1 MRNRILWMVCLQLA
15 LLCFLAGC
23 AVHEDTESDSG
34 GFCLYF
40 ISSTGDSYEKVPYEL
55 KNKDDTLAAV
65 TEIIHELSDSEQFN
79 TDQYKAA
86 LQGVGLDSVE
96 FDEGNVTIDFEEG
109 YSKLSSLN
117 EGMIRTAIV
126 KSVLQLDKV
135 ESVTFSVNGA
145 SLLDQEGAPVGPM
158 NDQSFILE
166 DDEED
171 VYSGQQDVVLYYAN
185 EEGTQLI
192 PYHTKINSKDNEP
205 FEKIVIESLLKEPS
219 AQDSQ
224 SEEKMISPLNEDLK
238 VNQTQVLNNICYV
251 DLNEEIENLVPGVK
265 EEVTIY
271 AMVDSLASINPI
283 YQIQFTVNGEKRST
297 LNNVKNFDSLFSAN
311 LVLVTKPAK
320 K

>member
-1 MRNRILWMVCLQLA
+1 MRNRILWVICLQFV

-23 AVHEDTESDSG
+23 AVSKDSEDDAE
-34 GFCLYF
+34 GFYLYF
-40 ISSTGDSYEKVPYEL
+40 INSTGDNYEKVPYEL
-55 KNKDDTLAAV
+55 QNEDDTLAAV
-65 TEIIHELSDSEQFN
+65 TEIIHQLSDSEQFN

-86 LQGVGLDSVE
+86 LQGVGMDSVE
-96 FDEGNVTIDFEEG
+96 FDEGNVTIDFGEG
-109 YSKLSSLN
+109 YSKLSPVN

-126 KSVLQLDKV
+126 KSVLQLDEV
-135 ESVTFSVNGA
+135 ETVTFSVNGA

-158 NDQSFILE
+158 NDKSFILE

-171 VYSGQQDVVLYYAN
+171 VYSGKQDVVLYYAN
-185 EEGTQLI
+185 EEGTYLV
-192 PYHTKINSKDNEP
+192 PYHTTITSRNNEP
-205 FEKIVIESLLKEPS
+205 FEKIVIESLLKVPS
-219 AQDSQ
+219 DKDSQ

-238 VNQTQVLNNICYV
+238 VNQTQILNNICYV
-251 DLNEEIENLVPGVK
+251 DLNEEIENVVPGVE

-271 AMVDSLASINPI
+271 AMVNSLASINPI

-297 LNNVKNFDSLFSAN
+297 LNNVKNFDALFSAN